1 MKFRYITIAAIILGT
16 GCTKLGPKLNDS
28 VPLPPSE
35 SGGDVTG
42 LLNSSYNSMNGLM
55 HAQDQLFSLQ
65 ETTTDEALIP
75 VRGGDWDDNGVWRVL
90 HAHTWTPIHGQF
102 KSVFNGLGA
111 IQSSAVTVLAFN
123 PSPAQ
128 RAEALF
134 LKTLSMFYY
143 LDLWGQV
150 PVRSESDY
158 NSIEPSEVLQPA
170 DAISQ
175 MVANLEEIIP
185 VLPASNA
192 PYKASPDAARFLLMK
207 VLLNKGA
214 WLNREAP
221 SFDNGDM
228 TRVIELGN
236 QIIDGGVYSLTP
248 NYFDNFGPTNAT
260 TSTEM
265 IFGWPNTGSANDA
278 SGRSS
283 GGINSRW
290 MMTLHYNSYKNE
302 APNAGWN
309 GFTSLADFYNTF
321 EAGDSRAG
329 GTDYP
334 GVTDVSGLKVGF
346 LVGVQKNADGTNMK
360 DRQGNDL
367 AFTPDVKLIET
378 DKNRLEV
385 AGIRVIKYPPDY
397 NAYSGGN
404 QTNQLQI
411 FRYADV
417 VLMVA
422 EAKARSGDDGGAL
435 TMVNELRATRGA
447 APLGSLTLVNE
458 SNVNDPN
465 TLLSERGRELYW
477 ESWRRQDLIRFG
489 VYLKPWGLKEADPDS
504 RNLLYPI
511 APDELL
517 ANPNLVQNPGY

>member
-1 MKFRYITIAAIILGT
+1 MKFRYITIAAIVLSA
-16 GCTKLGPKLNDS
+16 GCTKLDQKLNDS
-28 VPLPPSE
+28 ITLEPSG
-35 SGGDVTG
+35 SGGDVAG
-42 LLNSSYNSMNGLM
+42 LLNSSYNSMTGLM
-55 HAQDQLFSLQ
+55 HAQDQMFSLQ

-111 IQSSAVTVLAFN
+111 LQSSAVTVLAFN
-123 PSPAQ
+123 PPAEQ
-128 RAEALF
+128 GAEALF

-150 PVRSESDY
+150 PVRTISDY
-158 NSIEPSEVLQPA
+158 NSIEASAVLQPA
-170 DAISQ
+170 EAIAE
-175 MVANLEEIIP
+175 MIANLEQAIT

-221 SFDNGDM
+221 SFDNADM
-228 TRVIELGN
+228 ARVIELGN

-265 IFGWPNTGSANDA
+265 ILGWPNTGAANDA
-278 SGRSS
+278 EGRNT

-290 MMTLHYNSYKNE
+290 MMTLHYNSFKKE
-302 APNAGWN
+302 SPNAGWN

-321 EAGDSRAG
+321 EAGDSRVG

-346 LVGVQKNADGTNMK
+346 LVGTQKNADGTNMK

-404 QTNQLQI
+404 QKNQLQI

-417 VLMVA
+417 ILMVA
-422 EAKARSGDDGGAL
+422 EAKARSGDDAGAL
-435 TMVNELRATRGA
+435 TMVNDLRTTRGA
-447 APLGSLTLVNE
+447 APMASLTLVNE

-489 VYLKPWGLKEADPDS
+489 VYLKAWGLKEADPDS